1 MILVALVAKNAP
13 ADAGDRDEG
22 WSLGREG
29 PLEKETAAPS
39 SALAWRLPWTEE
51 PGGLQSTGQQRLRH
65 SDSTFTLTS
74 AGDMGLIPGLGRS
87 HTLQSN

>member
-39 SALAWRLPWTEE
+39 SALACGSPWTGE
-51 PGGLQSTGQQRLRH
+51 PGGLRSTGLRRVGC
-65 SDSTFTLTS
+65 D
-74 AGDMGLIPGLGRS
+74 
-87 HTLQSN
+87 